1 MLICFGFALCTC
13 GPDPIP
19 DPVAVQLVAPKN
31 LDRCITADKL
41 NDTESQVNFVWNAAL
56 YTDDYELVIRNQ
68 KTGIVKRKTTV
79 LTSLNQVL
87 QRGANYS
94 WWVVSRGALT
104 AITTKS
110 EVWHFYVEAEPE
122 LKHTPFPA
130 ALLFP
135 DYEETVSPANN
146 QVQLEWKGSDL
157 DNDIAFYQLFF
168 GTNVDNL
175 VLVEDNLT
183 QTEHLENVASN
194 TTYYWKV
201 VTVDREGNTSESRL
215 GQFSTE

>member
-13 GPDPIP
+13 GPDPTP

-31 LDRCITADKL
+31 LDRCTTADKL

-110 EVWHFYVEAEPE
+110 EVWHFYVEGEPE

-194 TTYYWKV
+194 TSYYWKV